1 MRFGTNALARSGF
14 KSRWPRALCLVAVI
28 VCLGTAQF
36 AVAYEGQMHQRLTFL
51 AAKHFNHCVVDSD
64 IPMLTPLQ
72 VRYIALSNVGLAETN
87 FFVRLF
93 RWGYYDRADQAER
106 NLLWLVDTRFHEHF
120 NEIQARLDKS
130 AEPVRIYQDLGRILG
145 YVQTVTSPAH
155 TVPVYTGRFWRLSFA
170 DRFDSYPV
178 DEQALATALG
188 DDCSFLERWYDS
200 YADILRIV
208 AEDTLAA
215 VSLPISGMPVSWEAF
230 WQLADDADEFGEY
243 GPAGNT
249 FGRNTSFRCGNRQRC
264 VLLDDDPLY
273 AEFALQR
280 HLKAVRGSLAAMQLM
295 QMGLMEQR
303 SAAAK

>member
-1 MRFGTNALARSGF
+1 MRFKMTEVARPRF
-14 KSRWPRALCLVAVI
+14 TCRWLQALCLTF
-28 VCLGTAQF
+28 LGTAQF
-36 AVAYEGQMHQRLTFL
+36 AVAYESQLHQQLTFL
-51 AAKHFNHCVVDSD
+51 AAKQFNHCVADSE

-72 VRYIALSNVGLAETN
+72 VRYMALSNVGLAESN
-87 FFVRLF
+87 FFVRMF
-93 RWGYYDRADQAER
+93 RWGYYDREDQSEHSS
-106 NLLWLVDTRFHEHF
+106 LWLIDTRFHEHF
-120 NEIQARLDKS
+120 NEILARLDKS
-130 AEPVRIYQDLGRILG
+130 KEPVRIYQDFGRILG
-145 YVQTVTSPAH
+145 YLQTVTSPAH
-155 TVPVYTGRFWRLSFA
+155 TVPVYTARFWRLSFA

-200 YADILRIV
+200 YTDILRVV

-215 VSLPISGMPVSWEAF
+215 VSQPISGMPVSWEAF
-230 WQLADDADEFGEY
+230 WQLGDKAADFGEY

-249 FGRNTSFRCGNRQRC
+249 FGRSTSFRCGSRQRC

-280 HLKAVRGSLAAMQLM
+280 HLRAVRGTLAAMQLM

-303 SAAAK
+303 SASAE

>member
-1 MRFGTNALARSGF
+1 MRFDMTKASQSGF
-14 KSRWPRALCLVAVI
+14 VCRWRRVLCLMAGLVF
-28 VCLGTAQF
+28 LGTAQF
-36 AVAYEGQMHQRLTFL
+36 TAAYEGQLHQRLTFL
-51 AAKHFNHCVVDSD
+51 AAKHFNRCVAESE

-72 VRYIALSNVGLAETN
+72 VRYMALSNVGLAETN
-87 FFVRLF
+87 FFVRMF
-93 RWGYYDRADQAER
+93 RWGYYDREDQSEHSM
-106 NLLWLVDTRFHEHF
+106 LWLIDTRFHEHF
-120 NEIQARLDKS
+120 NEIMKRLDESK
-130 AEPVRIYQDLGRILG
+130 EPVRIYQDFGRILG

-155 TVPVYTGRFWRLSFA
+155 AVPVYTARFWRLSFT

-178 DEQALATALG
+178 DQQALAAALVG
-188 DDCSFLERWYDS
+188 DCSFLESWYDS
-200 YADILRIV
+200 YADILRVV

-215 VSLPISGMPVSWEAF
+215 VSQPISGMPVSWQAF
-230 WQLADDADEFGEY
+230 WELGNADDFGEY

-280 HLKAVRGSLAAMQLM
+280 HLRAVRGSLAAMQLM